1 MGMRDTSGFGDS
13 KVKRSKS
20 KISFQDA
27 LVKQRLEVVRR
38 LRGNDDYVMAEM
50 ELSRLHQDFPEN
62 PTVLYEITKL
72 WNQGNKHRLTIEALG
87 SIASIDKMPAMLLF
101 NLASA
106 RHALG
111 QKEAAIIL
119 YERVL
124 LLEPSNDS
132 AMCNLANC
140 FHENGDLN
148 RAFKMIS
155 RAIEVNGF
163 NSHNFYNLAQIC
175 IDQKDLPS
183 AVKALDEALKLNPN
197 YKESRHSL
205 ALVLLLQGR
214 PMQAL
219 EEVNAVLR
227 DDPEYSYALITKAL
241 ALFELGRRSESFSI
255 FEHLWNTGVQSLP
268 VLNNLAMHYVFEN
281 RLNDAKEFYQRALE
295 IYPDDPSI
303 KTDLGTV
310 FLALGEYQ
318 QGWELCESRHLTSRE
333 GGMPHLLPDLPRWKP
348 DDKQGFNGVLFVS
361 EQGLGDTFQFIRY
374 VKFLTDRGV
383 TCSCAV
389 QPPLVE
395 LFKQSRVA
403 DQIYS
408 VDNFQPD
415 GSFLSW
421 LPLMSLP
428 HYLEVRLDDL
438 KAKSPYIQPSHSLVN
453 RWKQRFM
460 ASTCKKMRIALNWT
474 GNISIERTLLKGRSF
489 PLSLLKPLLNFD
501 QRLEFVSLQKGAGS
515 EQLED
520 LFSEEPPLRSSFS
533 DLTSVINQCWDFHDT
548 AAIIQNTDLLITNDT
563 AVAHLAGSLGHP
575 TWLLLK
581 WSADWRWG
589 LSRTTTPWYPTMRLF
604 RQPSEGDWKSVVL
617 DVKSALSKHLHE

>member
-1 MGMRDTSGFGDS
+1 MRDTSGFGDN
-13 KVKRSKS
+13 KAKRSKS
-20 KISFQDA
+20 KASFQEV
-27 LVKQRLEVVRR
+27 LVKQKLQAIRR
-38 LRGNDDYVMAEM
+38 LLGNDDSISAEM
-50 ELSRLHQDFPEN
+50 ELLHLHQDFPAN
-62 PTVLYEITKL
+62 PAVLYEITKL
-72 WNQGNKHRLTIEALG
+72 WNQCNKHSLTIEALG
-87 SIASIDKMPAMLLF
+87 SVASIDEMPAMLLF

-111 QKEAAIIL
+111 QKEAAISL

-140 FHENGDLN
+140 FHENGDLVL
-148 RAFKMIS
+148 AFNMIS
-155 RAIEVNGF
+155 RAIEVNGL
-163 NSHNFYNLAQIC
+163 NPHNYYNLAQIF
-175 IDQKDLPS
+175 IDQKDLTS
-183 AVKALDEALKLNPN
+183 AVKALEEALKLNPN

-205 ALVLLLQGR
+205 ALVFLLQGR
-214 PMQAL
+214 PTQAL

-255 FEHLWNTGVQSLP
+255 FDHLWNTGFQSLP
-268 VLNNLAMHYVFEN
+268 VLNNLAIHYVLEN
-281 RLNDAKEFYQRALE
+281 RLDDAKNFYQRALE
-295 IYPDDPSI
+295 ISPDNASI

-374 VKFLTDRGV
+374 VKLLREQGI

-389 QPPLVE
+389 QPQLVE
-395 LFKQSRVA
+395 LFKQSQVA

-415 GSFLSW
+415 GSLLSW

-438 KAKSPYIQPSHSLVN
+438 KATSPYIQPSHSLVN

-460 ASTCKKMRIALNWT
+460 ASTSHKTRVALNWT
-474 GNISIERTLLKGRSF
+474 GNISKEKVLLKGRSF
-489 PLSLLKPLLNFD
+489 ALSLLKPLLNFD
-501 QRLEFVSLQKGAGS
+501 DRLEFISLQKGEGS
-515 EQLED
+515 EQLAE
-520 LFSEEPPLRSSFS
+520 LFSEEPLLRSSFS
-533 DLTSVINQCWDFHDT
+533 DLMPVINQCWDFHES

-589 LSRTTTPWYPTMRLF
+589 LSTTTTPWYPTMRLF

-617 DVKSALSKHLHE
+617 DVKSALATLLNE

>member
-1 MGMRDTSGFGDS
+1 MRDTSGFGDS
-13 KVKRSKS
+13 KAKRSKT
-20 KISFQDA
+20 KTSFQDV
-27 LVKQRLEVVRR
+27 LVKQKLEAIRR
-38 LRGNDDYVMAEM
+38 LRGNDDSIRAEM
-50 ELSRLHQDFPEN
+50 ELTRLHQDFPKN
-62 PTVLYEITKL
+62 PTVLYEISKL
-72 WNQGNKHRLTIEALG
+72 WNQGNKHHLTIEALG
-87 SIASIDKMPAMLLF
+87 SIASIDEMPAMLLF

-111 QKEAAIIL
+111 QKEAAISL

-124 LLEPSNDS
+124 SLEPANDS

-148 RAFKMIS
+148 RAFNMIS
-155 RAIEVNGF
+155 RAIETNGVNP
-163 NSHNFYNLAQIC
+163 HNYYNLAQIC
-175 IDQKDLPS
+175 IDQKDLTS
-183 AVKALDEALKLNPN
+183 AVKALEEALKLNPN

-205 ALVLLLQGR
+205 ALVFLLQGR
-214 PMQAL
+214 PIPAL
-219 EEVNAVLR
+219 EEVNSVLR

-241 ALFELGRRSESFSI
+241 ALFELGRRNESFII
-255 FEHLWNTGVQSLP
+255 FDHLWKTGNRSLP
-268 VLNNLAMHYVFEN
+268 VLNNLAIHYVFEN
-281 RLNDAKEFYQRALE
+281 RLDDAKNFYRRALE
-295 IYPDDPSI
+295 ISPDDASI

-310 FLALGEYQ
+310 CLALGEYQ
-318 QGWELCESRHLTSRE
+318 QGWELCESRHLTARE
-333 GGMPHLLPDLPRWKP
+333 GGMPHLLPDLPRWQP
-348 DDKQGFNGVLFVS
+348 YDVQGFNGVLFVS

-374 VKFLTDRGV
+374 VKFLTDQGV

-389 QPPLVE
+389 QPPLIE
-395 LFKQSRVA
+395 LFKQSQVA

-415 GSFLSW
+415 GSLLSW

-428 HYLEVRLDDL
+428 HYLDVRLDEL
-438 KAKSPYIQPSHSLVN
+438 KATSPYIQPSHSLVN

-460 ASTCKKMRIALNWT
+460 ASTRHKMLVALNWT

-489 PLSLLKPLLNFD
+489 PLSLLKPLFNFD

-520 LFSEEPPLRSSFS
+520 LFSEEPLLRSSFS
-533 DLTSVINQCWDFHDT
+533 DLLPVINQCWDFHET

-581 WSADWRWG
+581 WSPDWRWG
-589 LSRTTTPWYPTMRLF
+589 RSTTTTPWYPSMRLF

-617 DVKSALSKHLHE
+617 DVMSALSTHLNE

>member
-1 MGMRDTSGFGDS
+1 MRDASGFGDS

-72 WNQGNKHRLTIEALG
+72 WNQGNKHRLTIEALS

-124 LLEPSNDS
+124 LLEPANES

-155 RAIEVNGF
+155 RAIEI
-163 NSHNFYNLAQIC
+163 NSVDPRSYYNLAQIC
-175 IDQKDLPS
+175 IDQKDLNS
-183 AVKALDEALKLNPN
+183 AVKALEEALKLNPN
-197 YKESRHSL
+197 HKESRHSL
-205 ALVLLLQGR
+205 ALVFLLQGR
-214 PMQAL
+214 AMSAL

-241 ALFELGRRSESFSI
+241 ALFELGRRSESFSV
-255 FEHLWNTGVQSLP
+255 FDHLWNTGIQSLP
-268 VLNNLAMHYVFEN
+268 VLNNLAIHYVLEN
-281 RLNDAKEFYQRALE
+281 RLDDAKNFYQRALE
-295 IYPDDPSI
+295 ISPDNASI

-333 GGMPHLLPDLPRWKP
+333 GGMPHLLPDLPRWKQ

-374 VKFLTDRGV
+374 VKLLREQGI